1 MIARRSSTGDW
12 NCSRA
17 AEHAGNF
24 KMETT
29 IRVADKKDIEE
40 LRDLYQQL
48 VEHEYSLDLPYKDML
63 KPFSDRLNDMITRLD
78 NLGTDKD
85 TWFVACV
92 ENKPIGCI
100 RVRKVTPF
108 SLDREAAEI
117 LDVIVDKN
125 FRNRDVGNRLMLRAF
140 QWAKDN
146 NLSGAMLGVME
157 HNYGARKFYE
167 KLGMYTTGRTLVKDF

>member
-1 MIARRSSTGDW
+1 
-12 NCSRA
+12 
-17 AEHAGNF
+17 
-24 KMETT
+24 MEIT
-29 IRVADKKDIEE
+29 IRVADKKDFKE
-40 LRDLYQQL
+40 LKGLYQQL

-63 KPFSDRLNDMITRLD
+63 KPFDDRLNDMITRLD

-92 ENKPIGCI
+92 ENKSIGSI

-108 SLDREAAEI
+108 NLDREVAEI

-125 FRNRDVGNRLMLRAF
+125 FRNRGVGNRLMLRAF
-140 QWAKDN
+140 QWGKDN
-146 NLSGAMLGVME
+146 NLSGAVLGAME
-157 HNYGARKFYE
+157 HNYGAIKFYD